1 MLSRDEAVIYVYLA
15 IVCYQANHI
24 SHQLFKVNH
33 QFIHILCIHPVEKML
48 HFLVG
53 SVLALPR
60 DLAAKKLTVEVAL
73 TDFEL
78 GIPQPCRANV
88 TSKTLGSNHESG
100 SSWVTLMG
108 LGGESE
114 F

>member
-1 MLSRDEAVIYVYLA
+1 
-15 IVCYQANHI
+15 
-24 SHQLFKVNH
+24 
-33 QFIHILCIHPVEKML
+33 ML
-48 HFLVG
+48 HFLAG

-78 GIPQPCRANV
+78 GIPQPCRANI
-88 TSKTLGSNHESG
+88 TSKTLGSNDESS
-100 SSWVTLMG
+100 SSWVTMRC
-108 LGGESE
+108 ESE